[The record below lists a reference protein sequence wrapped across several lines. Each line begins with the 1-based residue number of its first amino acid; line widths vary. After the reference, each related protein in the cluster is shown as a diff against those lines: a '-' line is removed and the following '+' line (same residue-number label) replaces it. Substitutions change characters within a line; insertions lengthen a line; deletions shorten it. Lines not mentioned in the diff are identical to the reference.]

1 MYRFLRKLKLKLNR
15 PQNRPKMTKIIA
27 YIRTSTNKQELNNQK
42 LEILEY
48 AQKHKLSVSEF
59 VEIQT
64 SSRKT
69 TKQRRIDE
77 VLGKLQDL
85 DTLIVTELSRLGR
98 STAEV
103 IDLINELIKRN
114 IRIIIIKQNLDIKKN
129 HHDMNSKIIIT
140 LFSLFAELERDLI
153 SVRTK
158 EALAVKKAQGK
169 RLGKP
174 TGTIQKSKFDK
185 DQEKIREL
193 LHLGLSV
200 RKIAKFFGYKNH
212 ISLNT
217 YVNKRGF
224 RNLS

>member
-1 MYRFLRKLKLKLNR
+1 MS
-15 PQNRPKMTKIIA
+15 KIIA

-48 AQKHKLSVSEF
+48 ARKHKLNVNEF
-59 VEIQT
+59 VEIQS

-77 VLGKLQDL
+77 VLEKLVDL

-103 IDLINELIKRN
+103 IELINELIRQN
-114 IRIIIIKQNLDIKKN
+114 IRVIIIKQNLDIKK
-129 HHDMNSKIIIT
+129 HDMNSKIIIT
-140 LFSLFAELERDLI
+140 LFSLFGELERDLI

-158 EALAVKKAQGK
+158 EALAVKKAQGQI
-169 RLGKP
+169 LGKP
-174 TGTIQKSKFDK
+174 IGTIQKSKFDK
-185 DQEKIREL
+185 DVDKIKEL
-193 LHLGLSV
+193 LILGLSI

-217 YVNKRGF
+217 YVKKRD
-224 RNLS
+224 LKYKELC